1 MRKMIA
7 GVMLVSVAL
16 LGVPVTASAST
27 ATAKTVCHRQNVKG
41 HRVQCERYR
50 RTHKLHRVSLALA
63 KDITGKRQTAYA
75 RYGDTTY
82 VFAINGKRYS
92 S

>member
-1 MRKMIA
+1 MIV
-7 GVMLVSVAL
+7 GVVLASTAL
-16 LGVPVTASAST
+16 LGAPTTASAST
-27 ATAKTVCHRQNVKG
+27 ATAKTVCHRQNVKS

-50 RTHKLHRVSLALA
+50 KAHKLHRVSLALA

-75 RYGDTTY
+75 RYGNTTY